1 MQFFTPLGRFFTVQH
16 NRLTAIILL
25 CIVIHP
31 IRRGLLKLGAVICR
45 PIRSSSKKL
54 NSPGAAKKKK
64 KEKNEYVRKK
74 KKRVSLLGFN
84 LAVTSLQ
91 VWDRL
96 G

>member
-1 MQFFTPLGRFFTVQH
+1 MQFFTPLGRLFTVQH
-16 NRLTAIILL
+16 NQLTAIILL

-64 KEKNEYVRKK
+64 EKNEYVRGKK
-74 KKRVSLLGFN
+74 KKSKS
-84 LAVTSLQ
+84 T
-91 VWDRL
+91 RL
-96 G
+96 